1 MPEASFFLVSFLKER
16 LNKYTK
22 TVLKV
27 RRAVHAILETVV
39 LAPGRRRDDPGPSLW
54 AEGTG
59 RKSYH
64 HEGSR
69 RMSTPTAS
77 LATAGTP
84 GLSASSPPPKAGLPV
99 GTPCPGLWGGIM
111 EKHTSVTMTA
121 AAIDIKPR
129 CLLAYFLNV
138 ASDILDCPKTFF
150 LFFFLVLLE

>member
-1 MPEASFFLVSFLKER
+1 M
-16 LNKYTK
+16 
-22 TVLKV
+22 
-27 RRAVHAILETVV
+27 
-39 LAPGRRRDDPGPSLW
+39 LAPGRRRDDPGPSPL

-84 GLSASSPPPKAGLPV
+84 GLCASSPPPKAGLPI
-99 GTPCPGLWGGIM
+99 GAPCPGLWGGLM
-111 EKHTSVTMTA
+111 EKHASVPMIT

-129 CLLAYFLNV
+129 CLLAHFLNV
-138 ASDILDCPKTFF
+138 ASDILDSPKTFF
-150 LFFFLVLLE
+150 LFLFSFTGVKPKRILFQKWFININSLNTYASQDDFICFKLK